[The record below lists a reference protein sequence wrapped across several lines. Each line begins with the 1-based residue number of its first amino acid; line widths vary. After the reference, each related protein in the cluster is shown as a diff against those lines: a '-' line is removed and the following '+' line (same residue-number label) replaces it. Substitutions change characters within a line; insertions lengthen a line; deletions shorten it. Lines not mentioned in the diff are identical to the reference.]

1 MAEMTASVAVALVMV
16 VLFET
21 ETLLPGVLPGEGN
34 AAFLC
39 LSAMEI
45 ITICMLPLAL
55 RLFKIKRVG
64 ADLAAGRERAL
75 ALWGSVRMMMMCLP
89 LVANVLMY
97 YLFDLKPA
105 FFYMAVICLIALV
118 FVYPSKDR
126 CLSETGGA
134 E

>member
-1 MAEMTASVAVALVMV
+1 MAEMTVSVAVALVMV

-55 RLFKIKRVG
+55 RLFKIKRV
-64 ADLAAGRERAL
+64 